1 MATEAQIAEVRDYI
15 AEPDDTNGWTD
26 EKVGTYIDAAAN
38 THIAAAN
45 IWSAKATKYSTLVD
59 VSESGS
65 TRHLGSLL
73 DNALRLSK
81 QFRTS
86 GQEIVVTTA
95 ESTFVIAKLV
105 RP

>member
-1 MATEAQIAEVRDYI
+1 MATEAQILEVRDYI
-15 AEPDDTNGWTD
+15 AEEDDTNGWTD
-26 EKVGTYIDAAAN
+26 EKIGAYVDAAAN

-45 IWSAKATKYSTLVD
+45 IWSAKATRYSTLVD

-65 TRHLGSLL
+65 TRRLGSLL

-86 GQEIVVTTA
+86 GA
-95 ESTFVIAKLV
+95 ELVIATSETTFVITKLT